1 LKSLSVRCARSCL
14 VAVLVAFATQ
24 ASAQDATDRDRL
36 LAKVEQFNA
45 AIREGDVD
53 KYADVFVEDFVFTWS
68 RDGQVWSPES
78 IFPNV
83 VLTPDYS
90 PLVDE
95 VVVRING
102 DAAVVNYRSRTNA
115 DDSGVRVTF
124 SFARV
129 DGQWKA
135 QAYQTTAVVEAD
147 AGAQSETARRT
158 AQEVIDAAPDDAW
171 RELDPDNTLYFGVA
185 GERVVVE
192 LAPEFAPAHVEN
204 IKALVRGGYL
214 DGGAINRAQDNYV
227 VQWGTRPLADG
238 ESFPDD
244 IARSLPAEFEVA
256 AAELP
261 FTPIVDGDVY
271 APEAGFVRGFPAG
284 RDPASGVTWMA
295 HCYGV
300 VGVARGNDP
309 DSGSGSALYVV
320 IGHSPRHLDRNLSM
334 VGRVVSGMEH
344 LSTLPRGTSALGRY
358 ASREE
363 WVPLEEARL
372 GSDMSPEERA
382 PLEIMRTESQSFR
395 DLVVASRSRHE
406 DFFVFP
412 TNRVGLCNV
421 RVPVR

>member
-1 LKSLSVRCARSCL
+1 MLHSPSEDLGSGCVDEAGRRFLSEERQCGVEVGRNMLAPE
-14 VAVLVAFATQ
+14 FAPDF
-24 ASAQDATDRDRL
+24 AGERL
-36 LAKVEQFNA
+36 LRQFRPAPICDNGNVCIVRRGEAEGGHQEQLPRGVVEQVGAPNDVCDADGRVVDDNGELVGVETIA
-45 AIREGDVD
+45 ASDDEIAGGLFELFRLG
-53 KYADVFVEDFVFTWS
+53 
-68 RDGQVWSPES
+68 PE
-78 IFPNV
+78 N
-83 VLTPDYS
+83 
-90 PLVDE
+90 
-95 VVVRING
+95 
-102 DAAVVNYRSRTNA
+102 
-115 DDSGVRVTF
+115 
-124 SFARV
+124 
-129 DGQWKA
+129 
-135 QAYQTTAVVEAD
+135 AVVEAD

-382 PLEIMRTESQSFR
+382 PLEIMRTESQSFG
-395 DLVVASRSRHE
+395 DFVVASRSRHE